1 VIPVLDDDDAGG
13 HGTLFGAGRVLN
25 ALQTRFYESGPFQVF
40 CEEFTAAVNEARM
53 ELRAGASSA
62 KRELERV
69 RREIERVIEAIKAGL
84 PPADLK
90 EEMETLQA
98 LKETLLAQLAS
109 ATELPPLLH
118 PNMANLWRTEITQLR

>member
-1 VIPVLDDDDAGG
+1 MLDDDDAGG
-13 HGTLFGAGRVLN
+13 HGALFGAGRVLN
-25 ALQTRFYESGPFQVF
+25 ALQTRFCESGPFQVF

-62 KRELERV
+62 RRELERE

-90 EEMETLQA
+90 EEMEMLQA
-98 LKETLLAQLAS
+98 RKEALLVQLAN
-109 ATELPPLLH
+109 ATELPPVLH
-118 PNMANLWRTEITQLR
+118 PRMADLWR